1 MREEIPYSYW
11 QLIRDLGKYTRPY
24 KKTFWLGIFFRTTSD
39 IVSLY
44 PAWALSQIV
53 LLLTQRNSN
62 AEQSLFFILIIWGIV
77 ILYFSFAHGFAR
89 FLGFRVAEQAGL
101 DVYKQTLAHILRLDL
116 AWQEKE
122 NSGNKMKRLDRGYD
136 GMNQLI
142 RRIFDV
148 LIEVVVNMVGI
159 VFIFF
164 TLEKTLSLALIFF
177 IITYFLL
184 GTFLLKKA
192 VRQEKIVNKKAED
205 LGGLT
210 FESLNNV
217 QTIKSLGIDHG
228 IFQAIKL
235 QVDKLVKEI
244 KKRIFYFQ
252 SQNAVLIFYEWLF
265 EFAVV
270 CFLINGIWQ
279 HQIEVSLLILFIG
292 LFQKVGVST
301 RELTNV
307 TQEIIVAKIWIS
319 RAMHILQTQPV
330 IEHPDKQEVAYN
342 PEWKELKIQNVNFSY
357 ERGHALRDLSLM
369 IKRGENVGIV
379 GLSGAGKSTL
389 FKLLLDLYENYKGD
403 ILLDNTSF
411 KNMNR
416 QSYIDHVAVV
426 LQDTELFNLSLK
438 ENITLAGVPQQKENK
453 ISIDEVIHM
462 AHLDDVVA
470 NLPQGLDT
478 IVGEKGI
485 KLSGG
490 QRQRVGIARALFRQ
504 PDILLMDEA
513 TSHLDAHSEK
523 QIQQALHESLHKF
536 TTIVIAHR
544 LSTIKEMNRIV
555 VLEKGQVKEAGTF
568 TQLLKK
574 EGAFAKMWREQKL

>member
-1 MREEIPYSYW
+1 MQQEIPYSFW
-11 QLIRDLGKYTRPY
+11 QLIRDLGQYIRPY
-24 KKTFWLGIFFRTTSD
+24 RKTFWLGIFFRTTSD
-39 IVSLY
+39 IANLY
-44 PAWALSQIV
+44 PAWAVSQLV
-53 LLLTQRNSN
+53 LLLTKHEP
-62 AEQSLFFILIIWGIV
+62 AALQSLLLLLIVWAGV
-77 ILYFSFAHGFAR
+77 VLYFSFAHSFAR
-89 FLGFRVAEQAGL
+89 FLGFQVAEQAGL
-101 DVYKQTLAHILRLDL
+101 DVYKRCLAHILKLDL

-164 TLEKTLSLALIFF
+164 TLRPILSYALIFF

-184 GTFLLKKA
+184 GTYLLKKA

-210 FESLNNV
+210 FESLNNM
-217 QTIKSLGIDHG
+217 QTIKSLGIDQG
-228 IFQAIKL
+228 IVQTIRSHVAQLI
-235 QVDKLVKEI
+235 KEI
-244 KKRIFYFQ
+244 KKRIYYFQ
-252 SQNAVLIFYEWLF
+252 SQNGILVFYEWSF
-265 EFAVV
+265 EFIIV
-270 CFLINGIWQ
+270 CFLVSGIW
-279 HQIEVSLLILFIG
+279 HQQMEISLLILFLG

-307 TQEIIVAKIWIS
+307 TQEIVVAKIWIS
-319 RAMHILQTQPV
+319 RAMHILQTEPI
-330 IEHPDKQEVAYN
+330 IEHPDKQELAY
-342 PEWKELKIQNVNFSY
+342 PADWKELKMHNINFSY
-357 ERGHALRDLSLM
+357 EKGHALKDLSLT
-369 IKRGENVGIV
+369 IKRGESIGIV
-379 GLSGAGKSTL
+379 GLSGSGKSTL
-389 FKLLLDLYENYKGD
+389 FKLLLDLYENYEGD
-403 ILLDNTSF
+403 ILLDTTPF

-438 ENITLAGVPQQKENK
+438 ENITIAQTFTQKSANIEK
-453 ISIDEVIHM
+453 VVTI
-462 AHLDDVVA
+462 AHLDDVVT
-470 NLPQGLDT
+470 NLPDGLNT

-490 QRQRVGIARALFRQ
+490 QRQRVGIARALYRQ

-513 TSHLDAHSEK
+513 TSHLDAYSEK
-523 QIQQALHESLHKF
+523 QIQQALHESMHRF

-544 LSTIKEMNRIV
+544 LSTIKAMDRII
-555 VLEKGQVKEAGTF
+555 VLEKGQLKESGTF
-568 TQLLKK
+568 TELLKK